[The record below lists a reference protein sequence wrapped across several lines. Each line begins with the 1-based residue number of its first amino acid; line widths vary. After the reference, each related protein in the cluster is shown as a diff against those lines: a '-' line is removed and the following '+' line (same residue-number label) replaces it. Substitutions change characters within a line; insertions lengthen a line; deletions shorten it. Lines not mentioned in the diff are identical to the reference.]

1 MAKSMLLQNLSF
13 KPIYFLFNS
22 CIINK
27 KELIY
32 MSDFSKRLSALREQK
47 GWTKTYVAKQIGL
60 TSMQTYAN
68 YEYGRREPD
77 FETTKKLANLF
88 NVSTDYLLGRTAP
101 DEDRNTADL
110 ADDDTIFTFEG
121 KPIPEQDLEYM
132 KRLLRGGRK

>member
-1 MAKSMLLQNLSF
+1 
-13 KPIYFLFNS
+13 
-22 CIINK
+22 
-27 KELIY
+27 

-88 NVSTDYLLGRTAP
+88 NVSTDYLLGRAAP

-110 ADDDTIFTFEG
+110 ADDDTIFTYKGQPLSDDDKEIIRRLMNG
-121 KPIPEQDLEYM
+121 K
-132 KRLLRGGRK
+132 